1 MTRYKRTRNR
11 ELERRLTRAERV
23 NMNLHVPSSIV
34 KRPGEVSFAHSRLF
48 LRHRCCKLFS
58 SFFFFSFLFLFR
70 PVLFFFFSSSS
81 SSSLPPRPLNK

>member
-48 LRHRCCKLFS
+48 LRHRCCILFS
-58 SFFFFSFLFLFR
+58 SFFFF
-70 PVLFFFFSSSS
+70 FFSVLSSFS
-81 SSSLPPRPLNK
+81 FFPLPPPPPPPPSPLAP